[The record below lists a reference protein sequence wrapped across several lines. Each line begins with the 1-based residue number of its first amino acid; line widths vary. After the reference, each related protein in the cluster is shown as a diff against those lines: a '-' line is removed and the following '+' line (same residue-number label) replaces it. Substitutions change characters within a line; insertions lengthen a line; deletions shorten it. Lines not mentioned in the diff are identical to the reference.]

1 MGVHNLCLITF
12 DSSHC
17 DSFEPVPGES
27 TLRCGTK
34 LIWISSRKDEAQQS
48 PPLLSTAPERSW
60 ANARRSETLARGLSV
75 LLLLLQRWESAVGRV
90 GGGQSSHS
98 ICFRPEHVPVCPLS
112 SCNLRDGTNLHLS
125 AQVSDVIGYR
135 LRFPPPTQPTQPTSL
150 KCTHTH
156 SS

>member
-1 MGVHNLCLITF
+1 M
-12 DSSHC
+12 
-17 DSFEPVPGES
+17 
-27 TLRCGTK
+27 
-34 LIWISSRKDEAQQS
+34 
-48 PPLLSTAPERSW
+48 
-60 ANARRSETLARGLSV
+60 ARGLSV
-75 LLLLLQRWESAVGRV
+75 QLLLQRWESAVGRIWGGRV

-125 AQVSDVIGYR
+125 AQVSEVIGYR

-156 SS
+156 MHSS